1 MSIIRLGIVLVV
13 AVALLPSDPNA
24 RSELAVKA
32 AHVGQETATFCERNP
47 HTCGAGQELW
57 AAFIH
62 KAQYGLTL
70 AAEFARNYAD
80 RAAVTQAPV
89 HGGQGRSDTPA
100 SYDNS
105 FVPGNYTR
113 TAPATPRP
121 ATVPAETVPSAPEW
135 RPPWR
140 QSGQSRERI

>member
-80 RAAVTQAPV
+80 RASASHASPQ
-89 HGGQGRSDTPA
+89 GGQGRTETPA
-100 SYDNS
+100 NCDNS
-105 FVPGNYTR
+105 FVPGNHTR
-113 TAPATPRP
+113 TAPTPTRPAATP
-121 ATVPAETVPSAPEW
+121 VDAEPPAPEW

>member
-1 MSIIRLGIVLVV
+1 MSIFRLGVVLVV

-24 RSELAVKA
+24 RSELALKA

-57 AAFIH
+57 AAFVQ

-80 RAAVTQAPV
+80 RSRTEAQPSA
-89 HGGQGRSDTPA
+89 PA
-100 SYDNS
+100 SYGEPLS
-105 FVPGNYTR
+105 PAS
-113 TAPATPRP
+113 APAQSRP
-121 ATVPAETVPSAPEW
+121 QPPVPAVPRY
-135 RPPWR
+135 RPVWHQPA
-140 QSGQSRERI
+140 QPRERI